1 MQSTPFLH
9 ENKSRPYPG
18 KSREYGLLNCDL
30 RARGR
35 NQEPTKVYEK
45 ARPAAVD
52 RRTTMELLRKAAPVM
67 GIKKTALDVLEKL
80 LSFHPDGIIDPMSGN
95 TIVFPSNETL
105 RERLNGLSE
114 RTLRRAIGDLVEA
127 DLVCR
132 CDSPNRKRYR
142 RVLAGKVI
150 AYGFDVAPLA
160 RRIAEFERL
169 AEVAASKRER
179 LELLK
184 IDVQTLSG
192 RLKALGG
199 VAEGERAALLEEARR
214 LLRRTPSKRISRP

>member
-1 MQSTPFLH
+1 
-9 ENKSRPYPG
+9 
-18 KSREYGLLNCDL
+18 
-30 RARGR
+30 
-35 NQEPTKVYEK
+35 
-45 ARPAAVD
+45 
-52 RRTTMELLRKAAPVM
+52 MELLRKAAPVM

-150 AYGFDVAPLA
+150 AYGFDVAPLRVA
-160 RRIAEFERL
+160 SPNLKGLPKLPQANASGWSCSRSTCRL
-169 AEVAASKRER
+169 
-179 LELLK
+179 
-184 IDVQTLSG
+184 
-192 RLKALGG
+192 
-199 VAEGERAALLEEARR
+199 
-214 LLRRTPSKRISRP
+214 